1 MQQYR
6 LRLAKTDIGSVA
18 ARLAKGEVRSA
29 DVSQQVLGTERAR
42 GKPVDLVHEPDKG
55 NHGATGNLHGGPTG
69 ALVYGTGDH
78 GAASSAEKNDRHGRG
93 RQNTLSTSSS
103 RPSTKGA
110 VVGQTA
116 PGPKRGV
123 LGEWRKQQD
132 RARQQRRVAAAA
144 RAPRTVASV
153 LGDSVAARCA
163 ERRRAKRALA
173 QARNWGLPAR
183 PPANLGLQGVRMAKD
198 GGGPQWGAGAKGHR
212 PAIAAVTTSATSATA
227 RTPSLRPPT
236 TTPTDTASA
245 NSSDPV
251 HAPLPTVTD
260 DDPPEVN
267 EITDVTDPIHGSTL
281 PTLHQQHAHPL
292 FREPFGHGFYCN
304 MCDASDPPGQR
315 WRCDACDYDICHDC
329 WLWAKPAD
337 AGNIVTGATAH

>member
-1 MQQYR
+1 M
-6 LRLAKTDIGSVA
+6 
-18 ARLAKGEVRSA
+18 
-29 DVSQQVLGTERAR
+29 
-42 GKPVDLVHEPDKG
+42 
-55 NHGATGNLHGGPTG
+55 
-69 ALVYGTGDH
+69 
-78 GAASSAEKNDRHGRG
+78 SSCRK
-93 RQNTLSTSSS
+93 TSSKDPSS
-103 RPSTKGA
+103 R
-110 VVGQTA
+110 
-116 PGPKRGV
+116 
-123 LGEWRKQQD
+123 
-132 RARQQRRVAAAA
+132 
-144 RAPRTVASV
+144 
-153 LGDSVAARCA
+153 
-163 ERRRAKRALA
+163 
-173 QARNWGLPAR
+173 
-183 PPANLGLQGVRMAKD
+183 
-198 GGGPQWGAGAKGHR
+198 
-212 PAIAAVTTSATSATA
+212 TSDTSATA